1 MLETVH
7 SPNFAYRF
15 YRGSRNDHEAMAYI
29 SANQIVMR
37 DCDADLVALIALR
50 TLLGTRA
57 RFRTRSAGLVKAA
70 GVNETVV
77 VWEQEVTLLLR
88 KVEGLQEELQNM
100 GLDLSKAQP
109 SNNYGALVPMMLAA
123 TQAS

>member
-1 MLETVH
+1 MVKLVR
-7 SPNFAYRF
+7 SPNFVYRF

-37 DCDADLVALIALR
+37 GCDADLVALIALR

-70 GVNETVV
+70 GVNEMVV

-88 KVEGLQEELQNM
+88 KVDGLQEELQHM
-100 GLDLSKAQP
+100 GLELRKARP
-109 SNNYGALVPMMLAA
+109 STCFGALIPMMLAA